1 MGMPINSV
9 ASGSATQ
16 QLHGA
21 GAWQQRRQS
30 FDTLAKALQSGDLNA
45 AKQAYSSLASSF
57 PQGVANNPN
66 SPLAKLG
73 QALQTGDLSAVQT
86 AFAAMRGGHHH
97 RGNDGDGDD
106 GSSINTSAVTTGPG
120 GGLIG
125 SNVNTVA

>member
-1 MGMPINSV
+1 MGMPISSV
-9 ASGSATQ
+9 ASSNATQ
-16 QLHGA
+16 QLQGA

-30 FDTLAKALQSGDLNA
+30 FDALSKALQSGDLTA
-45 AKQAYSSLASSF
+45 AKQAFSSLASSF

-73 QALQTGDLSAVQT
+73 QALQTGNLSAVQS
-86 AFAAMRGGHHH
+86 AFSAMRGNHHH
-97 RGNDGDGDD
+97 QRNDGDGDD
-106 GSSINTSAVTTGPG
+106 SSSINTSAVTTGPG